1 MSKKSKTS
9 SAESVVTRRL
19 PLSDPFEVPSIQ
31 GAQVSKR
38 ATQVPRPVRGNGGQH
53 GYLLLRE
60 TIISGKHHP
69 NERLVES
76 ELAEKLGV
84 GRSVVRTAL
93 ARLEQEGLVIR
104 ETNRGARV
112 RLISE
117 EEAYEIIEVR
127 VVLEGLA
134 ARKAAEK
141 ITVQQGDSLRAI
153 LEEMR
158 VRHREGDLLG
168 YSDGN
173 ARLHRFIIECSG
185 HETVRKL
192 VEMLKAQSVRFQYR
206 TILIPGRP
214 DQSLSEHEAMVEAIC
229 SSNPDAAEEAVQF
242 HLRNVAKSL
251 KIGHDN
257 LQLANFVL

>member
-1 MSKKSKTS
+1 MAKKSKML
-9 SAESVVTRRL
+9 SAKSVGTKRL
-19 PLSDPFEVPSIQ
+19 PLSDPLEAQSIED
-31 GAQVSKR
+31 AQVSQR
-38 ATQVPRPVRGNGGQH
+38 AAQISRPVRGNGGER

-60 TIISGKHHP
+60 AIISGKHHP
-69 NERLVES
+69 NELLVES
-76 ELAEKLGV
+76 ELVEKLGL

-117 EEAYEIIEVR
+117 HEAYEIIEVR
-127 VVLEGLA
+127 MVLEGLA

-141 ITVQQGDSLRAI
+141 ITAQQGESLRAI

-158 VRHREGDLLG
+158 IRHKEGDLLG

-185 HETVRKL
+185 HETVRNL
-192 VEMLKAQSVRFQYR
+192 VDMLKAQSVRFQYR
-206 TILIPGRP
+206 TILTPGRP
-214 DQSLSEHEAMVEAIC
+214 DHSLSEHEAMVEAIC
-229 SSNPDAAEEAVQF
+229 SGNPDAAEKAVQF
-242 HLRNVAKSL
+242 HLRSVAKTL
-251 KIGHDN
+251 RYGQDN
-257 LQLANFVL
+257 FQLADFAP